1 MNQSFIGAVYYT
13 RRALKIRIIDII
25 TRTVPM
31 PMTTQA
37 HGGVTGG
44 NSGSDVGGDS
54 DTVVVVKLKV
64 ALQSLGTGSIAITR
78 QK

>member
-1 MNQSFIGAVYYT
+1 MNHLYIGAVYYT
-13 RRALKIRIIDII
+13 RRALKIRIIDMI

-44 NSGSDVGGDS
+44 NSGPDVGGDS

-64 ALQSLGTGSIAITR
+64 ALQSLGAGSIAITR